1 MKQIGGGGPS
11 IFEIIESGDV
21 DMIRWRVEVFG
32 EQQNEFNR
40 KNSEGYTPL
49 HVAVTEG
56 DDEVNIEMC
65 ELLIEGGADVN
76 LQDNSGNTPLIL
88 AILEFDLEMCK
99 FLIESNADV
108 NLQNNRGDTPL
119 HIAARN
125 SEYLPILD
133 IIDLLIQNG
142 ANPTIANGNGDTP
155 VDNEL
160 VQEFVERHHTERE
173 EREGIDIANFV
184 NELNEYEGSKKY
196 KRKTKKNKR
205 KSKKNKRKSKKSK
218 RKSKKKKS
226 RRTKKSRKSKK

>member
-1 MKQIGGGGPS
+1 MKQIGGRGPS
-11 IFEIIESGDV
+11 IFEDIESGDV

-56 DDEVNIEMC
+56 NEVNLEMC

-88 AILEFDLEMCK
+88 AILEFDLEMCEI
-99 FLIESNADV
+99 LIESNADV

-133 IIDLLIQNG
+133 IIDLLIQKG
-142 ANPTIANGNGDTP
+142 ANPTIANGNGDTL

-160 VQEFVERHHTERE
+160 VQEVVERHNT